1 MSISP
6 QQEYRICTAWKPL
19 HIYSQVWLR
28 GRQCGC
34 SAVPVTGLYWL
45 CYVIRACWQ
54 QAYSQSAPSYQNTDI
69 YCIAIG
75 KYIYSQV
82 WLRGRQWGQG
92 CIPVTGLY
100 WLCYVIRACWQQ
112 AYSQSAPSYQNTDIY
127 CIAIGKYIYSQV
139 WLRGRQWGQ
148 GCIPVTGLYWLYYVI
163 GPVGSRPIVS
173 PHTQLPNTD
182 INCSTW

>member
-1 MSISP
+1 MTHTLTIWIQNRDETKKFTGKLNFVLFPEKLSFYLHGIFGAKTKSRFWYSTQMSISP

-100 WLCYVIRACWQQ
+100 WL
-112 AYSQSAPSYQNTDIY
+112 
-127 CIAIGKYIYSQV
+127 
-139 WLRGRQWGQ
+139 
-148 GCIPVTGLYWLYYVI
+148 YYVI